1 MYAMTSVGG
10 SKRKRQ
16 WPVGGGPPGSNASGA
31 GRLSAPV
38 SVGAAS
44 SSSSSSPSPC
54 ASLFVAALSA
64 SEKSAAPLRRHLS
77 SRGAMSSLLLLGGGE
92 AAVVKDGASVVEV
105 SAALKRVSGR
115 SIAQLM
121 SALHDEV
128 QSKRNVAAVL
138 RFVHWMLSVRFN
150 EGSRNVLVL
159 GVDEHWIP
167 CLAFMLGYDALVF
180 RVEKLRSQG
189 TRDVND
195 DGIVSSSVAL
205 IERARCMDSRYGG
218 EDMPQTV
225 VERCFGARL
234 SHFHRLV
241 AELEEE
247 DAADQEDMVDDH
259 PKTSSSPATSPPVD
273 FEKDVWEGVDFDL
286 LSSEEECGVEAER
299 GESIGE
305 ETVVTD
311 DSKTLGDALD
321 KQNNAKEELVG
332 IGDSDSKA
340 RSSDASGDAGADKWM
355 TIERSALGLRAELLE
370 VPPGATSAD
379 IQTYADRISNL
390 VRQAGTERGADGV
403 AAIGSTLRGN
413 VTSSFSSNTA
423 LESTASPLTDV
434 LIQQLYKTCIDGS
447 TSAIRTAAFIR
458 SFVLPLALRLGTDA
472 GDAGRKKKAST
483 PSRILA
489 VTITSLAKERPLETV
504 NALFIPMIVG
514 SGQGSDTEETEPNQT
529 QADLVSK
536 TIKTGQLPEEAVS
549 QFVVGLIE
557 DKVTPPMI
565 WNDSTMPVLTTLLSK
580 RPSLSDEAVKMLAVL
595 IGKKTKEHC
604 KNSKFSTL
612 FHTLVTKNGALVQQ
626 AGCVEELTA
635 SANELKTFM
644 GKSIKTALKKLS
656 KSK

>member
-1 MYAMTSVGG
+1 MTSVGG

-16 WPVGGGPPGSNASGA
+16 WAVGGGPPGSNQR
-31 GRLSAPV
+31 RLSVPV
-38 SVGAAS
+38 SVGAS

-77 SRGAMSSLLLLGGGE
+77 NRGAMSSLLLLGGGE
-92 AAVVKDGASVVEV
+92 AAVVKDGASVVKV

-128 QSKRNVAAVL
+128 QSKRNVEAVL

-150 EGSRNVLVL
+150 EGLRNVLEL

-180 RVEKLRSQG
+180 RVEKLRTRSQG

-195 DGIVSSSVAL
+195 DGIVSSSVSL
-205 IERARCMDSRYGG
+205 IERARCMHSRYGG
-218 EDMPQTV
+218 EDMPRSV

-241 AELEEE
+241 AELEDE
-247 DAADQEDMVDDH
+247 DAADQEDMADDH
-259 PKTSSSPATSPPVD
+259 PKTSSSPATSPPAD
-273 FEKDVWEGVDFDL
+273 FEKDVWGGFDFDL
-286 LSSEEECGVEAER
+286 LLSEEECGVETEP
-299 GESIGE
+299 
-305 ETVVTD
+305 
-311 DSKTLGDALD
+311 LD
-321 KQNNAKEELVG
+321 KQNNGDAKEELVG
-332 IGDSDSKA
+332 IGDSKA
-340 RSSDASGDAGADKWM
+340 KSSDASSDAGADKWM
-355 TIERSALGLRAELLE
+355 TIERTALDLRAELLD

-413 VTSSFSSNTA
+413 ATSSFSSNTTA
-423 LESTASPLTDV
+423 ESTASPLSDV

-447 TSAIRTAAFIR
+447 TSAIRIAAFIS

-472 GDAGRKKKAST
+472 GDAGTKKKASA

-489 VTITSLAKERPLETV
+489 ATITSLAKERPLETV

-514 SGQGSDTEETEPNQT
+514 CGQGSDTEETEPNQT

-612 FHTLVTKNGALVQQ
+612 FHTLVTRNGALVQQ

-656 KSK
+656 KTK

>member
-1 MYAMTSVGG
+1 MTSVGG

-16 WPVGGGPPGSNASGA
+16 WAVGGGPPGSNQR
-31 GRLSAPV
+31 RLSVPV
-38 SVGAAS
+38 SVGAS

-77 SRGAMSSLLLLGGGE
+77 NRGAMSSLLLLGGGE
-92 AAVVKDGASVVEV
+92 AAVVKDGASVVKV

-128 QSKRNVAAVL
+128 QSKRNVEAVL

-150 EGSRNVLVL
+150 EGSRNVLEL

-180 RVEKLRSQG
+180 RVEKLRTRSQG

-205 IERARCMDSRYGG
+205 IERARCMHSRYGG
-218 EDMPQTV
+218 EDMPRSV

-247 DAADQEDMVDDH
+247 EDADQEDMADDH
-259 PKTSSSPATSPPVD
+259 PKTSSSPATSPPAD

-286 LSSEEECGVEAER
+286 LLSEEECGVETEP
-299 GESIGE
+299 
-305 ETVVTD
+305 
-311 DSKTLGDALD
+311 LD
-321 KQNNAKEELVG
+321 KQNNGDAKEELVG
-332 IGDSDSKA
+332 IGDSKA
-340 RSSDASGDAGADKWM
+340 KSSDASSDAGADKWM
-355 TIERSALGLRAELLE
+355 TIERSALDLRAELLD

-413 VTSSFSSNTA
+413 ATSSFSSNTTA
-423 LESTASPLTDV
+423 ESTASPLTDV

-447 TSAIRTAAFIR
+447 TSAIRIAAFIR
-458 SFVLPLALRLGTDA
+458 SFVLPLALRLGTNA
-472 GDAGRKKKAST
+472 GDAGRKKKASA

-489 VTITSLAKERPLETV
+489 ATITSLTKERPLETV

-514 SGQGSDTEETEPNQT
+514 CGQGSDTEETEPNQT

-612 FHTLVTKNGALVQQ
+612 FHTFVTKNGALVQQ

-656 KSK
+656 QTK

>member
-1 MYAMTSVGG
+1 MTSVVG

-16 WPVGGGPPGSNASGA
+16 WAVGGGPPGSNASGA
-31 GRLSAPV
+31 GRLSVPV
-38 SVGAAS
+38 SVGAS

-77 SRGAMSSLLLLGGGE
+77 NRGAMSSLLLLGGGE

-128 QSKRNVAAVL
+128 QSKRNVEAVL

-150 EGSRNVLVL
+150 EGSRNVLEL

-205 IERARCMDSRYGG
+205 IERARCMHSRYGG
-218 EDMPQTV
+218 EDMPRSV

-241 AELEEE
+241 AELEKE
-247 DAADQEDMVDDH
+247 DAADQEDMADDH
-259 PKTSSSPATSPPVD
+259 PKTSSSPATSPPAD
-273 FEKDVWEGVDFDL
+273 FDKDVWEGVDFDL
-286 LSSEEECGVEAER
+286 LSSEEECCVETEP
-299 GESIGE
+299 
-305 ETVVTD
+305 
-311 DSKTLGDALD
+311 LD
-321 KQNNAKEELVG
+321 KQNNGDAKEKELVG
-332 IGDSDSKA
+332 IGDSKA
-340 RSSDASGDAGADKWM
+340 KSSDASSVAGADKWM
-355 TIERSALGLRAELLE
+355 TIERTALDLRAELLD

-413 VTSSFSSNTA
+413 ATSSFSSNTTA
-423 LESTASPLTDV
+423 ESTASPLSDV

-447 TSAIRTAAFIR
+447 TSAIRIAAFIR
-458 SFVLPLALRLGTDA
+458 SFILPLALRLGTDA
-472 GDAGRKKKAST
+472 GDAGTKKKASA

-489 VTITSLAKERPLETV
+489 ATITSLTKERPLETV

-514 SGQGSDTEETEPNQT
+514 CGQGSDTEETEPNQT

-536 TIKTGQLPEEAVS
+536 AIKTGQLPEEAVS

-656 KSK
+656 KTK

>member
-1 MYAMTSVGG
+1 MTSVGG

-16 WPVGGGPPGSNASGA
+16 WAVGGGPPGSNQR
-31 GRLSAPV
+31 RLSVPV
-38 SVGAAS
+38 SVGA
-44 SSSSSSPSPC
+44 SSSSSPSPC

-77 SRGAMSSLLLLGGGE
+77 NRGAMSSLLLLGGGE
-92 AAVVKDGASVVEV
+92 AAVVKDGASVVKV

-128 QSKRNVAAVL
+128 QSKRNVEAVL

-150 EGSRNVLVL
+150 EGLRNVLEL

-180 RVEKLRSQG
+180 RVEKLRTRSQG

-195 DGIVSSSVAL
+195 DGIVSSSVSL
-205 IERARCMDSRYGG
+205 IERARCMHSRYGG
-218 EDMPQTV
+218 EDMPRSV

-241 AELEEE
+241 AELEDE
-247 DAADQEDMVDDH
+247 DAADQEDMADDH
-259 PKTSSSPATSPPVD
+259 PKTSSSPATSPPAD

-286 LSSEEECGVEAER
+286 LLSEEECGVETEP
-299 GESIGE
+299 
-305 ETVVTD
+305 
-311 DSKTLGDALD
+311 LD
-321 KQNNAKEELVG
+321 KQNNGDAKEELVG
-332 IGDSDSKA
+332 IGDSKA
-340 RSSDASGDAGADKWM
+340 KSSDASSDAGADKWM
-355 TIERSALGLRAELLE
+355 TIERTALDLRAELLD

-413 VTSSFSSNTA
+413 ATSSFSSNTTA
-423 LESTASPLTDV
+423 ESTASPLSDV

-447 TSAIRTAAFIR
+447 TSAIRIAAFIS

-472 GDAGRKKKAST
+472 GDAGTKKKASA

-489 VTITSLAKERPLETV
+489 ATITSLAKERPLETV

-514 SGQGSDTEETEPNQT
+514 CGQGSDTEETEPNQT

-612 FHTLVTKNGALVQQ
+612 FHTLVTRNGALVQQ

-656 KSK
+656 KTK